1 MAASNRGRPET
12 QGDLSPGE
20 HLRREIDQVAVR
32 KATRV
37 SRQTINNI
45 VNDRQPISRA
55 MSAKLARLMGHSSD
69 YWLRK
74 SYPRQAGNRDQ
85 AASSFAR
92 KNGVLVNHQI
102 VRAVKDGVLALS
114 PLRRRT
120 SGWRQ
125 SISRSATRCSPATG
139 KPPMSAAGRPFSSSR
154 AAPYKRGQESGSVF
168 RMTMSAASA

>member
-1 MAASNRGRPET
+1 MAASNRGRLET
-12 QGDLSPGE
+12 GGDLSPGE
-20 HLRREIDQVAVR
+20 HLRREIERLDLDQVAVS

-74 SYPRQAGNRDQ
+74 SYPRQGGNRDQ

-102 VRAVKDGVLALS
+102 VRAVKDGL
-114 PLRRRT
+114 
-120 SGWRQ
+120 
-125 SISRSATRCSPATG
+125 PATG

-168 RMTMSAASA
+168 PMTMSAASA

>member
-12 QGDLSPGE
+12 EGDLSPGE
-20 HLRREIDQVAVR
+20 HLRREIERLDLDQVAVS

-102 VRAVKDGVLALS
+102 VRAVKDGVLGIEPFTAANVRIGGNRSHARRRGAHQRRGNRQCRRPEGLF
-114 PLRRRT
+114 PQAGPRRT
-120 SGWRQ
+120 SEDKGADR
-125 SISRSATRCSPATG
+125 
-139 KPPMSAAGRPFSSSR
+139 FS
-154 AAPYKRGQESGSVF
+154 E
-168 RMTMSAASA
+168 